1 MPERIS
7 LRHDY
12 DNESVDPAAGSV
24 SSESQHENP
33 SVSAASTTSRNNNV
47 NHNNEVD
54 RRSTNTTRHSSTS
67 TTTVTAEIERRIS
80 ELRAIL
86 PGECYLHNINHQSV
100 LLHFVYAHMH
110 LYSAIFRCI

>member
-67 TTTVTAEIERRIS
+67 TTAVTAEIERRIS

-86 PGECYLHNINHQSV
+86 PGECYLHIIYHQA
-100 LLHFVYAHMH
+100 LLLV
-110 LYSAIFRCI
+110 